1 MANMMANMTIWVTVT
16 SCCLVWMLDS
26 HHTCLPARAITYFFP
41 LVFGYSCQR
50 QGNNFIVKK
59 CANSLNV
66 VKVLM
71 VLCELKTIPT
81 HDSEQ
86 KTQSWFKACMFAN
99 SRNWKPSKEK
109 KKINRGPKLRRG
121 KGSRKSA
128 RGDLFVPARGDLFVP
143 GLFCCPSLL
152 AVAGLGTHARVQLGL
167 ASCWL
172 SQVCPLCDSSSNDRK
187 IQGQARA
194 FPGYLPAAGA
204 SWGEELPWVP
214 QEMFLCSI
222 TPPSIFPNSI
232 QAQGVRN

>member
-1 MANMMANMTIWVTVT
+1 MWWKCLWFCVSWKQYRLMTQNKRPNP
-16 SCCLVWMLDS
+16 DS
-26 HHTCLPARAITYFFP
+26 KHACSLIAEIESH
-41 LVFGYSCQR
+41 QR
-50 QGNNFIVKK
+50 K
-59 CANSLNV
+59 
-66 VKVLM
+66 
-71 VLCELKTIPT
+71 
-81 HDSEQ
+81 
-86 KTQSWFKACMFAN
+86 
-99 SRNWKPSKEK
+99 K

-121 KGSRKSA
+121 KGSRKS
-128 RGDLFVPARGDLFVP
+128 ARGDLFVP

-222 TPPSIFPNSI
+222 TPLSIFPNSI
-232 QAQGVRN
+232 QAQGVRNQQKASSPCACAWSAQANSFFGSLHFQPHY

>member
-109 KKINRGPKLRRG
+109 KKNKQRTKTQKRQREQKISQRRLVCTRLVLLPIFA
-121 KGSRKSA
+121 GSGRPGNSRLGA
-128 RGDLFVPARGDLFVP
+128 AGVSFLLAVP
-143 GLFCCPSLL
+143 GLS
-152 AVAGLGTHARVQLGL
+152 
-167 ASCWL
+167 
-172 SQVCPLCDSSSNDRK
+172 PL
-187 IQGQARA
+187 
-194 FPGYLPAAGA
+194 
-204 SWGEELPWVP
+204 W
-214 QEMFLCSI
+214 
-222 TPPSIFPNSI
+222 
-232 QAQGVRN
+232 